1 MATLSKRIER
11 RDFICSPVISCLS
24 KTTISH
30 RNTVVHGPISWVG
43 GLLVRVTILAWKV
56 TCGGGHTLAG
66 VCGAP
71 TQRPVLGFPVPRSDF
86 VTLSYEP
93 PVCLLLYNLLTGRP
107 NRLRDQPP

>member
-56 TCGGGHTLAG
+56 TCGG
-66 VCGAP
+66 
-71 TQRPVLGFPVPRSDF
+71 VLPFDWGLGRLTRCLVLVFSLSGCKHFHCFFWPRGC
-86 VTLSYEP
+86 LSI
-93 PVCLLLYNLLTGRP
+93 LTPIKSALSRVVA
-107 NRLRDQPP
+107 

>member
-56 TCGGGHTLAG
+56 TCGGAQPLTWGWGTPTRGPDWGLPLS
-66 VCGAP
+66 VMNYYPSSFEAP
-71 TQRPVLGFPVPRSDF
+71 AWLHNF
-86 VTLSYEP
+86 
-93 PVCLLLYNLLTGRP
+93 NLLKP
-107 NRLRDQPP
+107 